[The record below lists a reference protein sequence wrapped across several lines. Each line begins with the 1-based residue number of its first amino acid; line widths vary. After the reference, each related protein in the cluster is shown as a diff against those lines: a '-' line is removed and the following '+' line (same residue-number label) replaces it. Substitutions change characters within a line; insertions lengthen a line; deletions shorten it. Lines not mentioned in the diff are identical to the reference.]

1 VLALLCVA
9 TFLVYLDTSITPVA
23 IPAIDAD
30 LGAGPT
36 AAQWLLDAYTLAF
49 ACLLLT
55 AGSLGDRLGRKTVLV
70 IGTAGFTAASVACA
84 AAPDMGFLIGARAD
98 QGVCAAAV
106 VPLSLAV
113 TSGLFPDGRKR
124 ATAIGVWGGTGG
136 VALALGP
143 LLGGVLVQSAG
154 WRSMFWINLPIGLV
168 AVAGLLWTM
177 PATASAGGRRP
188 DFAGQALFLVGG
200 AAVTFVLIEGRSYGW
215 TSPLILGL
223 LGGGVLALVLFAWWE
238 LRAREPM
245 LPPRLLRIP
254 AVAIACSVNFL
265 GLFGLYAVLYLVTVY
280 LQDVLGL
287 SALDTGLRF
296 LALFG
301 FLGVAAICASTVV
314 ARLGTRV
321 TMVTGLLCI
330 AVGLAGLTLLETG
343 VGYPGYG
350 WAFVLLG
357 VGIPLSG
364 GVVAIQAMMGA
375 VPPELGGTASGT
387 MNTFRQFGAVFGVA
401 LAGILPSPQVTF
413 LVAAGGALLGVLA
426 VLFQSGGERKLTG
439 LGTGPAPAAIT
450 GSAGGRSG
458 ETSSSLPASP
468 TAE

>member
-1 VLALLCVA
+1 
-9 TFLVYLDTSITPVA
+9 
-23 IPAIDAD
+23 
-30 LGAGPT
+30 
-36 AAQWLLDAYTLAF
+36 
-49 ACLLLT
+49 
-55 AGSLGDRLGRKTVLV
+55 
-70 IGTAGFTAASVACA
+70 
-84 AAPDMGFLIGARAD
+84 M
-98 QGVCAAAV
+98 
-106 VPLSLAV
+106 
-113 TSGLFPDGRKR
+113 TSGLFTDARKR
-124 ATAIGVWGGTGG
+124 ATAIGVWGGTSG

-177 PATASAGGRRP
+177 PAVAAAGGRRP
-188 DFAGQALFLVGG
+188 DFAGQALLLLGG
-200 AAVTFVLIEGRSYGW
+200 AAVTFALIEGRSYGW
-215 TSPLILGL
+215 GSALILGL
-223 LGGGVLALVLFAWWE
+223 LGGGVLALALFAWWE

-254 AVAIACSVNFL
+254 AVAVACSVNFL

-280 LQDVLGL
+280 LQETVGL

-301 FLGVAAICASTVV
+301 FLGVAAICSSMVV

-330 AVGLAGLTLLETG
+330 TVGLAGMTLLETG
-343 VGYPGYG
+343 VGYFGYG
-350 WAFVLLG
+350 WALVLLG
-357 VGIPLSG
+357 VGSPLSG

-401 LAGILPSPQVTF
+401 LAGILPSPRVTF

-426 VLFQSGGERKLTG
+426 VLLQSGGRRK
-439 LGTGPAPAAIT
+439 PAVVTAP
-450 GSAGGRSG
+450 AGGRGS
-458 ETSSSLPASP
+458 ETGSSVAASRS
-468 TAE
+468 AD